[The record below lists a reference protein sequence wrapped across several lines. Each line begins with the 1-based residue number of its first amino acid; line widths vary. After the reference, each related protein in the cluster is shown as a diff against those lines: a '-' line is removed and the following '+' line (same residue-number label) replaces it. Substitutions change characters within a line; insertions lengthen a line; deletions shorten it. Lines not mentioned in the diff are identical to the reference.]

1 VAWRMATEG
10 AVFGGS
16 LVLLSSS
23 PFFFLFESEFCPEV
37 PSFPG
42 FFCGIEARGRCRLLH
57 IPCTVNVKLQ
67 TITSPHTLLSTHLTN
82 EQCTTVDSIISFEA
96 KTTVLFKLR

>member
-1 VAWRMATEG
+1 VARLDVAWRMATEG
-10 AVFGGS
+10 AVFVGS

-42 FFCGIEARGRCRLLH
+42 FFCGIEAREGDADYYIYLA
-57 IPCTVNVKLQ
+57 Q
-67 TITSPHTLLSTHLTN
+67 
-82 EQCTTVDSIISFEA
+82 
-96 KTTVLFKLR
+96 